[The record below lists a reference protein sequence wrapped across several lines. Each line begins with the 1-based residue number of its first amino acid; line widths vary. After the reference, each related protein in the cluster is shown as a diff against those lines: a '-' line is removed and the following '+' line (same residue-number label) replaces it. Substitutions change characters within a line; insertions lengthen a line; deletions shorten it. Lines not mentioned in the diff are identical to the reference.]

1 MKNKSFE
8 PKLIIVDCDGVL
20 YHPSELDV
28 NAMVYAFNDV
38 CDDFGLCEEKC
49 SHIENCTCDKPI
61 KGFYDYIGFVAEKV
75 GLERDDF
82 ILKMVEHID
91 YSRIKS
97 DRDKILEKIEK
108 LSLRCPVCIC
118 TNNHE
123 AHVNQVL
130 KAKFDILTRQLP
142 FEFFD
147 VRYAQKDGLFYPKE
161 SELFVA
167 QLEEHFG
174 VKACDFLWIDDNPKI
189 VEKIAKFGS
198 HAILVDEKN
207 SLKDILQNLEER
219 CSLK

>member
-1 MKNKSFE
+1 MKNISFE

-38 CDDFGLCEEKC
+38 CDDFSLCEEKC
-49 SHIENCTCDKPI
+49 SHIENCMCDKPI
-61 KGFYDYIGFVAEKV
+61 KGFYDYIGFVAKKV

-91 YSRIKS
+91 YSGIMP
-97 DRDKILEKIEK
+97 DKDDILKKFER
-108 LSLRCPVCIC
+108 LSKKCPLCIC

-130 KAKFDILTRQLP
+130 KAKFNILTQQLP

-161 SELFVA
+161 SELFVG

-174 VKACDFLWIDDNPKI
+174 VKACNFLWIDDNPKI
-189 VEKIAKFGS
+189 VEKIAKYGCR
-198 HAILVDEKN
+198 AILVDEKH
-207 SLKDILQNLEER
+207 NLSKVLTALCDENGD
-219 CSLK
+219 L